1 MKRETS
7 KRGGRRQIELLLD
20 LLDSAYE
27 KKAWHGPNLK
37 GALRGLT
44 PRQAAWRPALSR
56 HNIWEV
62 AVHAAYWKYAV
73 TRRLKGEKRGSF
85 PVKGSNWF
93 QRPVSS
99 TEQAWRQDLALLD
112 EQHRK
117 LRAAV
122 EELPV
127 AALDRRSAG
136 SAQKNVT
143 LISGI
148 AAHDLYHT
156 GQIRLLKVL
165 YRQSKAGSGRRGG

>member
-1 MKRETS
+1 VKRETS
-7 KRGGRRQIELLLD
+7 KRGNGRAIGLLLD
-20 LLDSAYE
+20 LLDAAYE
-27 KKAWHGPNLK
+27 KKAWHGPNLR

-44 PRQAAWRPALSR
+44 PRQAAWRPAPGR

-62 AVHAAYWKYAV
+62 ALHAAYWKYAV
-73 TRRLKGEKRGSF
+73 ARRLKGEKRGSF
-85 PVKGSNWF
+85 PHKGSNWF
-93 QRPVSS
+93 DRPVSL
-99 TEQAWRQDLALLD
+99 TDQAWRRDLALLE
-112 EQHRK
+112 EQHRR

-148 AAHDLYHT
+148 AAHDLYHA

-165 YRQSKAGSGRRGG
+165 YRQSKEGSARRGG